1 MSYELNRLDAKLPD
15 GTVTFLMTDV
25 ENSTETW
32 ERVREGMRLAILKH
46 DQLAEDIIRLNAGIL
61 LKHRGEGDSLF
72 AVFSKAEDALAAA
85 VAMQIAFHGET
96 WPEGIQIR
104 VRMALH
110 TGVADLRDGDYYGPA
125 VNRCA
130 RLRGFAHGGQTVL
143 SGTAARLVREEL
155 PSGVTLLDLGE
166 HKLKN
171 LQHPEHVFQ
180 VGHPDLPDDFPPV
193 RSANRPSSNLPIQLT
208 HFVGRTQEQADVRRL
223 LLSSRLLT
231 LVGVGGIGKTRLAV
245 EVSSNTLEEFADGA
259 WFVDLSRIT
268 EPALVPF
275 AIADALNLKE
285 SAQAAVEETLVS
297 SLREKSVLLVLDN
310 CEHLI
315 AACGFIV
322 DRLLKACPGL
332 RVLATSRVALEIAGE
347 TVWSMSPLSYP
358 DASQVAGSDLVEI
371 AQNEAVR
378 LFIDRA
384 RNISPKFALTE
395 KNLSSVVSICRRV
408 GGLPLAIEL
417 AAARVHVMQPA
428 DIDKRL
434 FDLLENNSAVAQGR
448 HRSLQALM
456 EWSFDSLLPDER
468 GLFMRLAV
476 FTGTW
481 SLEAAEAVCS
491 GYGIAQRKVMKLLHN
506 LVRGSLVV
514 TVTDERELTMRYR
527 LLEVVHVFAMEQ
539 LTDSDEEQVWRQAHC
554 EYFLGLAEEAA
565 GYLDGPQQAQYLER
579 LEVDH
584 SNLRAAMSWT
594 LDPDIRLRF
603 AASLWRFWHARSH
616 LSEGRGWLE
625 NALARSSD
633 TTNVLRAQALNGL
646 GILST
651 SQSDYAKAQVYIEEA
666 EELFRIHG
674 DERGIAEAQTNLGSI
689 FLECGDQ
696 VRAMNCFD
704 QSLTIW
710 EQTNNRRGIASAS
723 NNIGMILRSQNKYA
737 DAEKYFLRG
746 LQLYQELED
755 GFRIGIMYN
764 NLGGIAYELGR
775 YEEARDKFRSS
786 LNSFQAINNRHIS
799 AILLYNLGELE
810 TKIGSLDAALPLFV
824 ESLRLRRAMGDRSG
838 CALVIGSIASAAFH
852 CNHNVEAVRL
862 YAAAD
867 LIHRETGKA
876 YPELERQD
884 YEIRL
889 TTLRTRLGASIFSA
903 EWEAGALLTFDQ
915 AADYALSQ
923 QV

>member
-1 MSYELNRLDAKLPD
+1 MSNIMNRQDANLPD

-32 ERVREGMRLAILKH
+32 ERAREEMRLAILRH
-46 DQLAEDIIRLNAGIL
+46 DQLADDIIRHNSGVL

-72 AVFSKAEDALAAA
+72 AVFSKAEDALVAA
-85 VAMQIAFHGET
+85 VAIQIAFCEEP
-96 WPEGIQIR
+96 WPDGVKIR

-110 TGVADLRDGDYYGPA
+110 TGAADLRDGDYYGPA

-130 RLRGFAHGGQTVL
+130 RLRGIAHGGQTVL
-143 SGTAARLVREEL
+143 SGTAARLVREDL
-155 PSGVTLLDLGE
+155 PCGVTLLDLGE

-180 VGHPDLPDDFPPV
+180 VGHPDLPGDFPPV
-193 RSANRPSSNLPIQLT
+193 RSANRSNSNLPIQLT
-208 HFVGRTQEQADVRRL
+208 HFVGRSQELSDVRGL

-231 LVGVGGIGKTRLAV
+231 FVGVGGIGKTRLAI
-245 EVSSNTLEEFADGA
+245 EASSNALEEFADGA

-268 EPALVPF
+268 EPALVTI

-285 SAQAAVEETLVS
+285 SAQSAVEEILVS
-297 SLREKSVLLVLDN
+297 WLQEKSVLLVLDN

-322 DRLLKACPGL
+322 DRLLKACSGL
-332 RVLATSRVALEIAGE
+332 RVLATSRVALEVAGE
-347 TVWSMSPLSYP
+347 TVWSMSPLAYP
-358 DASQVAGSDLVEI
+358 DASQVASSDLLDI
-371 AQNEAVR
+371 AQNEAAR

-384 RNISPKFALTE
+384 RNISPKFTLTE

-476 FTGTW
+476 FTGSW

-491 GYGIAQRKVMKLLHN
+491 GYGIAQRKVMKLMHN

-539 LTDSDEEQVWRQAHC
+539 LTESDEEQVWRQAHC

-579 LEVDH
+579 LEADH

-603 AASLWRFWHARSH
+603 AAYLWRFWHARSH

-646 GILST
+646 GILAT
-651 SQSDYAKAQVYIEEA
+651 SQSDYAKAQLYIEEA
-666 EELFRIHG
+666 EELFRTLG

-696 VRAMNCFD
+696 VRAMKCFD

-737 DAEKYFLRG
+737 DAERHFLRG

-755 GFRIGIMYN
+755 GFRIGIMFN

-810 TKIGSLDAALPLFV
+810 TKIGSLDDALPLFV

-852 CNHNVEAVRL
+852 CNHNVAAVRL

-867 LIHRETGKA
+867 LIHRETGRA
-876 YPELERQD
+876 FPELERQD
-884 YEIRL
+884 YELRL
-889 TTLRTRLGASIFSA
+889 TTLRTRLGASNFSA
-903 EWEAGALLTFDQ
+903 EWEAGALLTFDE
-915 AADYALSQ
+915 AADFALSQ